1 MRNKELQPQVA
12 MLNARFKRVELWV
25 LWPLALVQSCRGRE
39 ISHGKKDGDTGMVST
54 EGKKGSPQERQLVSP
69 DIEVSSIASKRQHA
83 GGGEVTELTQDAT
96 VVTAHTDAI
105 SEFHRMTQ
113 NYALFTPKT
122 ADTVPTFGITKFT
135 HSLFSSST

>member
-1 MRNKELQPQVA
+1 
-12 MLNARFKRVELWV
+12 
-25 LWPLALVQSCRGRE
+25 
-39 ISHGKKDGDTGMVST
+39 MVST
-54 EGKKGSPQERQLVSP
+54 EGEKGSPQEREPVVP
-69 DIEVSSIASKRQHA
+69 GTEVSSTASKRQHA
-83 GGGEVTELTQDAT
+83 GGGEVTELTRDAT